1 MNGFWSFVL
10 YAIPWWLWGL
20 LGLMVLAAVA
30 FIWKGIGP
38 RNLIMIAI
46 GIGAAV
52 VLGRSRQ
59 KGYQDRKSEE
69 EKEHDRIEKEYHEI
83 DNLPRNVDAAYKRLR
98 DD

>member
-10 YAIPWWLWGL
+10 YQIPWQLWVL
-20 LGLMVLAAVA
+20 IGLMVLAAVA
-30 FIWKGIGP
+30 FVWKGIGP

-69 EKEHDRIEKEYHEI
+69 EKEHEEIDRKYREI
-83 DNLPRNVDAAYKRLR
+83 DNRPRDVDAAYKRLR